1 MDKLKDDFENEA
13 KELCA
18 TKGNYNVLQKKIEVL
33 DLDETPAYGLET
45 KLQIGING
53 VVECI

>member
-1 MDKLKDDFENEA
+1 MYFEA
-13 KELCA
+13 KALKLCA
-18 TKGNYNVLQKKIEVL
+18 PKGNYNVLKKNIEVL

-53 VVECI
+53 IVECI

>member
-1 MDKLKDDFENEA
+1 MDKLKKDFEEKA
-13 KELCA
+13 LELCSP
-18 TKGNYNVLQKKIEVL
+18 KVNYKVLRKNIEVL

-53 VVECI
+53 IVECM